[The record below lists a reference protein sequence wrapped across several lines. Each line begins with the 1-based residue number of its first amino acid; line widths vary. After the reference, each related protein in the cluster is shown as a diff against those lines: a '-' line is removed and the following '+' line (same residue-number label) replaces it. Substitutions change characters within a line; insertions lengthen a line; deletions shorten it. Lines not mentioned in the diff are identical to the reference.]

1 MLAISGW
8 TWIVAVALALG
19 AFGVLGWATLGLIR
33 RLKDLNGTLR
43 ETSGNLNEAMD
54 QMRGD
59 LERISEGMETL
70 RQKREEA
77 AGPG

>member
-8 TWIVAVALALG
+8 TWIVAVVLALG
-19 AFGVLGWATLGLIR
+19 AFGVLAGATLGLIR

-70 RQKREEA
+70 RRKREEA

>member
-8 TWIVAVALALG
+8 TWIMAVVLVIG
-19 AFGVLGWATLGLIR
+19 AFGVLGWAVVGLLS
-33 RLKDLNGTLR
+33 RLKELTGTLR
-43 ETSGNLNEAMD
+43 ETSGNLNVALD

-59 LERISEGMETL
+59 LDRISEGMETL
-70 RQKREEA
+70 WQKREEA